1 MSEEFPVELVDL
13 RSRPDLPGNSFL
25 LKTVQWTGQ

>member
-13 RSRPDLPGNSFL
+13 RSRRDLPRNSFL